1 MGKDYMNRESTVVDI
16 WRAQTRSNFLLLSV
30 VLVGIGLSL
39 AAWRMSAD
47 DVFSF
52 MRALLLVIGVVLAHI
67 SVNLFNEYSDYRTGI
82 DFKTRKTPFS
92 GGSGMLQAGK
102 TDPRAVLAAAIV
114 TLFAALVIGLYFC
127 IVSHWLLIFIV
138 AMGGIV
144 IVFYTDYLAKWLL
157 GELFAG
163 LTLGSLVVIGSYIAM
178 TGNWQMPIHDALP
191 LEVLLVSLPPGI
203 LTSLLLF
210 LNEFPDVE
218 ADREGGRFHL
228 VIWLGRKKASY
239 LYAFGLFLVFAL
251 IIILP
256 IVKLAPP
263 WILLALL
270 TLPVAIRAGITAV
283 RYGEDIQ
290 RLLPALGMNVIVV
303 LATDALLALGYLIS
317 LL

>member
-1 MGKDYMNRESTVVDI
+1 M
-16 WRAQTRSNFLLLSV
+16 RSNFLLLSV
-30 VLVGIGLSL
+30 LLVGIGLSL

-52 MRALLLVIGVVLAHI
+52 VRALLLVVGVVLTHI
-67 SVNLFNEYSDYRTGI
+67 SVNLFNEYSDYKTGI
-82 DFKTRKTPFS
+82 DFKTRRTPFS
-92 GGSGMLQAGK
+92 GGSGMMQAGK
-102 TDPRAVLAAAIV
+102 TNPRSVLTAAIA
-114 TLFAALVIGLYFC
+114 TLFIALVIGVYFC
-127 IVSHWLLIFIV
+127 IISHWLLIVIV
-138 AMGGIV
+138 AIGGIA

-163 LTLGSLVVIGSYIAM
+163 LTLGSLVVIGTYIAM
-178 TGNWQMPIHDALP
+178 TAHWQQPISDVLP

-228 VIWLGRKKASY
+228 VIWLGRKRASY

-256 IVKLAPP
+256 IFALTPP

-270 TLPVAIRAGITAV
+270 TVPVAFRAGVTAI
-283 RYGEDIQ
+283 RYAEDIE

-303 LATDALLALGYLIS
+303 LATDALLAVGYLIP
-317 LL
+317 LF

>member
-1 MGKDYMNRESTVVDI
+1 MRKDYMDRESTAVDI
-16 WRAQTRSNFLLLSV
+16 WRAQTRGNFLLLSV

-39 AAWRMSAD
+39 AAWRMSAG

-52 MRALLLVIGVVLAHI
+52 LKALLLVIGVVLAHI

-82 DFKTRKTPFS
+82 DFKTRRTPFS
-92 GGSGMLQAGK
+92 GGSGMMQAGK
-102 TDPRAVLAAAIV
+102 TSPRAVQVAAIV
-114 TLFAALVIGLYFC
+114 TLFVALMIGVYFC
-127 IVSHWLLIFIV
+127 IISHWLLIFIV
-138 AMGGIV
+138 AMGGIA
-144 IVFYTDYLAKWLL
+144 IVFYTDYLAKWLV

-178 TGNWQMPIHDALP
+178 TGNWQMPLNDVLP

-228 VIWLGRKKASY
+228 VIWLGRGKASY
-239 LYAFGLFLVFAL
+239 LYALGLFLVFAL
-251 IIILP
+251 IIALP
-256 IVKLAPP
+256 IFKLAPP

-270 TLPVAIRAGITAV
+270 TLPVAIRAGVTAI
-283 RYGEDIQ
+283 RYAEDTQ
-290 RLLPALGMNVIVV
+290 SLLPALGMNVIVV
-303 LATDALLALGYLIS
+303 LATDALLAVGYLIT

>member
-1 MGKDYMNRESTVVDI
+1 MDQERSIIGI

-39 AAWRMSAD
+39 AAWSMMSDGEAR
-47 DVFSF
+47 FSF
-52 MRALLLVIGVVLAHI
+52 MRAVLLVVGVVLAHMA
-67 SVNLFNEYSDYRTGI
+67 VNLFNEYSDFKTGI
-82 DFKTRKTPFS
+82 DFRTMKTPFS
-92 GGSGMLQAGK
+92 GGSGMMQAGK
-102 TDPRAVLAAAIV
+102 TNPRAVLTAAIV
-114 TLFAALVIGLYFC
+114 ILIVAFIIGLYFC

-138 AMGGIV
+138 AMGGIA
-144 IVFYTDYLAKWLL
+144 ILFYTDYLARWLL

-178 TGNWQMPIHDALP
+178 TGNWRMSLKDVLP
-191 LEVLLVSLPPGI
+191 LEVVLISLPPGI

-218 ADREGGRFHL
+218 ADRAGGRFHL
-228 VIWLGRKKASY
+228 VIWLGRRRAAY
-239 LYAFGLFLVFAL
+239 LYVFGLFLVFAL

-270 TLPVAIRAGITAV
+270 TLPVAIRAGVTAV
-283 RYGEDIQ
+283 RYGEDTQ

-303 LATDALLALGYLIS
+303 LATDALLAVGYLIS
-317 LL
+317 LF